1 MYAVYGVCTVGE
13 GGGKKKEEKKEAE
26 FGRRGFL
33 FRRLCQRGRGGGG
46 RGRFMIVES
55 DIGREILG
63 FIAFSEEQKENF

>member
-1 MYAVYGVCTVGE
+1 MYVRRVRSVHCRGGRRRRKRRRQNSEDAVFFFEGSARE
-13 GGGKKKEEKKEAE
+13 GG
-26 FGRRGFL
+26 
-33 FRRLCQRGRGGGG
+33 GGGG